1 MRKLVS
7 EWLGHEFVA
16 LSAEGRPD
24 LGMAEQARDLFR
36 RFDGELRDLGLSLE
50 DTVRTR
56 LWGRDRASRDE
67 GSRERLAVLAGEAR
81 SASSSY
87 IAPAHFDSEAHVALD
102 LWAMRPSRP
111 RSEKVLV
118 EFEPAIVPLRYLV
131 WGPVLALSGVTAV
144 LPTLAEQLAD
154 ILSHIEA
161 SLADAGASWAQTA
174 LISCFLHRSQPLD
187 NLKRLLAAAIP
198 IHGGRLEYGFVDGYS
213 TEGKLVEIEVT
224 AERSA

>member
-1 MRKLVS
+1 
-7 EWLGHEFVA
+7 
-16 LSAEGRPD
+16 
-24 LGMAEQARDLFR
+24 
-36 RFDGELRDLGLSLE
+36 
-50 DTVRTR
+50 
-56 LWGRDRASRDE
+56 
-67 GSRERLAVLAGEAR
+67 
-81 SASSSY
+81 
-87 IAPAHFDSEAHVALD
+87 
-102 LWAMRPSRP
+102 
-111 RSEKVLV
+111 VLV
-118 EFEPAIVPLRYLV
+118 EYEPAIVPLRYLV
-131 WGPVLALSGVTAV
+131 WGPVVALSGVTAV
-144 LPTLAEQLAD
+144 LPTLAEQVAD